1 MQRLAFE
8 QCFSKQIILEA
19 FLSLSLCGKNYMAP
33 QLHVIEVTN
42 KKLLKE
48 YIHFPY
54 RLYKDYPNYVPP
66 LLSDEWEFHNPKKNL
81 SLRDD
86 KTIKALI
93 TDNGK
98 TVGRIMGIIPKR
110 FNEGREIKHCR
121 FFHFDCENRIEV
133 ARMMIDFVEDWGRKN
148 RMQQLTGPFGFSE
161 KDPQGLQIEGF
172 EYLPVVAAP
181 CNPPYLPGLL
191 VKLGFEKE
199 ADCVTYSVPV
209 PDTVADVYKAI
220 AERAMRN
227 KNLHVAKI
235 KSRWALKKYIYPV
248 LELVNESFRNIYG
261 FNAMNHQEMKNL
273 AFKFLLFLDPRFSVI
288 VLNGQHKPVGF
299 IVGIPDISRGLQ
311 KAYGKLFPFGIFH
324 IMNSAKKSNQ
334 LDMLLGAVHPDY
346 QSQGITAIFAV
357 EFLAAAKRYGMKT
370 LDSHLNLE
378 TNVMMNREM
387 VRANGHIYKRFRIFK
402 RMIA

>member
-1 MQRLAFE
+1 MY
-8 QCFSKQIILEA
+8 SP
-19 FLSLSLCGKNYMAP
+19 LS
-33 QLHVIEVTN
+33 VIEVTD

-54 RLYKDYPNYVPP
+54 RLYKSYPNYVPQ
-66 LLSDEWEFHNPKKNL
+66 LLSDEWELHNPKKNL
-81 SLRDD
+81 SLQQD
-86 KTIKALI
+86 KTIKAII
-93 TDNGK
+93 TENGK
-98 TVGRIMGIIPKR
+98 TVGRIMGIIPKQ
-110 FNEGREIKHCR
+110 FNEGLEIKHCR
-121 FFHFDCENRIEV
+121 FFHFDCENRLDV
-133 ARMMIDFVEDWGRKN
+133 AQMMIDFVENWGRKN
-148 RMQQLTGPFGFSE
+148 GMHQLTGPFGFSE

-172 EYLPVVAAP
+172 DNLPVVAAP
-181 CNPPYLPGLL
+181 CNPPYLSDLL

-199 ADCVTYSVPV
+199 ADCVSYSVPV
-209 PDTVADVYKAI
+209 PDEVPAVYKAI
-220 AERAMRN
+220 AARTLKN

-261 FNAMNHQEMKNL
+261 FNAMSHQEMKNL

-288 VLNGQHKPVGF
+288 VLDRQNRPVGF

-324 IMNSAKKSNQ
+324 IMNAAKKSNQ

-357 EFLAAAKRYGMKT
+357 EFLAAAKKYGMKT

-378 TNVMMNREM
+378 SNVMMNREM
-387 VRANGHIYKRFRIFK
+387 IRFNGHIYKRFRIFR
-402 RMIA
+402 RMIS

>member
-1 MQRLAFE
+1 
-8 QCFSKQIILEA
+8 
-19 FLSLSLCGKNYMAP
+19 MASA
-33 QLHVIEVTN
+33 LTVIEVTD
-42 KKLLKE
+42 KQLLKE

-54 RLYKDYPNYVPP
+54 RLYKNYPNYVPQ

-81 SLRDD
+81 SLQED
-86 KTIKALI
+86 KTIKALV
-93 TDNGK
+93 TENGK

-121 FFHFDCENRIEV
+121 FFHFDCENRPDVAQTMIQFIEN
-133 ARMMIDFVEDWGRKN
+133 WGRN
-148 RMQQLTGPFGFSE
+148 NGMHQLTGPFGFSE

-172 EYLPVVAAP
+172 ENLPVVAAP
-181 CNPPYLPGLL
+181 CNPPYLPELL

-199 ADCVTYSVPV
+199 ADCVSYSVTV
-209 PDTVADVYKAI
+209 PDEVPEIYKAI
-220 AERAMRN
+220 AARTIKN

-235 KSRWALKKYIYPV
+235 KSRWTLKKYIYPV

-273 AFKFLLFLDPRFSVI
+273 AFKFLLFLDPRFSII
-288 VLNGQHKPVGF
+288 VLDKQDKPVGF

-311 KAYGKLFPFGIFH
+311 KAYGNLFPFGIFH

-357 EFLAAAKRYGMKT
+357 EFLAAAKKYGMKT

-387 VRANGHIYKRFRIFK
+387 MRANGHIYKRFRIFK
-402 RMIA
+402 RMIS

>member
-1 MQRLAFE
+1 M
-8 QCFSKQIILEA
+8 ST
-19 FLSLSLCGKNYMAP
+19 SLRI
-33 QLHVIEVTN
+33 IEVN
-42 KKLLKE
+42 NRNHLRE
-48 YIHFPY
+48 YIRFPY
-54 RLYKDYPNYVPP
+54 RLYKNYSNYVPP
-66 LLSDEWEFHNPKKNL
+66 LLSDEWEFHNPNKNL
-81 SLRDD
+81 SLQTD
-86 KTIKALI
+86 KTIKALV
-93 TDNGK
+93 TENGK

-121 FFHFDCENRIEV
+121 FFHFDCENRLDV
-133 ARMMIDFVEDWGRKN
+133 ARLMIDFVETWGKGN
-148 RMQQLTGPFGFSE
+148 GMQQLTGPFGFSE
-161 KDPQGLQIEGF
+161 KDPQGLQVEGF

-181 CNPPYLPGLL
+181 CNPPYLPDLL
-191 VKLGFEKE
+191 VQLGFEKE
-199 ADCVTYSVPV
+199 ADCVSYSVPV
-209 PDTVADVYKAI
+209 PDEVPDIYKAI
-220 AERAMRN
+220 AARTIKN

-273 AFKFLLFLDPRFSVI
+273 ASKFLLFLDPRFSII
-288 VLNGQHKPVGF
+288 VLDSSNKPVGF

-324 IMNSAKKSNQ
+324 IMNAAKKSNQ

-357 EFLAAAKRYGMKT
+357 EFLGAAKKYGMKT

-387 VRANGHIYKRFRIFK
+387 IRAKGHIYKRFRIFK
-402 RMIA
+402 RMIS